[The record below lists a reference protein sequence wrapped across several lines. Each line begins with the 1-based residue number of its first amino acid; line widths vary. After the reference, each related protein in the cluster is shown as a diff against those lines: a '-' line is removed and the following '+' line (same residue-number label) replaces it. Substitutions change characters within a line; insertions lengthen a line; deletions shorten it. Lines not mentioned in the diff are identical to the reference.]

1 MTIGSVPLAVVLAFS
16 LSAAGRAGDWPQ
28 FRGPNRDD
36 LSTETGLLKSW
47 PKEGPPLLWKATGVG
62 GGYSSISV
70 AGDRI
75 YTLGNKGR
83 ESFVVALAR
92 DTGKPVWSAKVGAA
106 GGNLG
111 CTPTVDGERVYA
123 LGQEGDLVCL
133 DAKDGNRVWHRNL
146 LKDFGGSC
154 GGWRYCESPLVD
166 GDKLVVTPGGKQ
178 ATMAALDK
186 QTGDT
191 VWKCAIPVEH
201 PQAGYSSAVIAEVG
215 GVRQYVQLLN
225 GGVVGVTADGRFLW
239 KYEKLGPN
247 TANIPTPIV
256 LKDRVFA
263 IAGYG
268 KGAALL
274 QLKAKG
280 EAVSATEVYFTRAMT
295 NKHGGVLCVGE
306 HVFGDH
312 DDGGR
317 PFCADVN
324 TGKVLWT
331 RGDQGQGK
339 GSASV
344 TYADGLLYFHYQN
357 GVVALVEASPASYKE
372 VGSFQVPK
380 TSGHCWAHPVVTGG
394 RLYLRE
400 GDMVYCYDVRAER

>member
-111 CTPTVDGERVYA
+111 CTPT
-123 LGQEGDLVCL
+123 
-133 DAKDGNRVWHRNL
+133 
-146 LKDFGGSC
+146 
-154 GGWRYCESPLVD
+154 VD